1 MRTRSLGLTLFA
13 GLSILVAACNAAA
26 TTAPSVAPSV
36 APPSVAPSVEPS
48 VAPTP
53 TPTPAPTPA
62 PGANLKIGVV
72 TDIGTLNDKNFNE
85 YTYKGA
91 QQGAT
96 DIGAANPPAVVPKDQ
111 SEYAKDIQDFVDQ
124 KFDIIVTI
132 GFNMTS
138 ATTVAAKANPDTWF
152 IGVDQTPCVDETGAD
167 DATFACKGDAATL
180 LPHYVSIT
188 FKEDQAGYLAGIVA
202 AAVTKTNEIGAIGG
216 TTLCAPCVRYIQ
228 GYELGAKS
236 VNPKIVVK
244 TAYVTRDFSA
254 AAFTDQP
261 GGKAFANN
269 FLTTNKKVDVMF
281 QVAGLT
287 GNGVLDAACDKGIN
301 GIGVDVDQFLSYP
314 AAGKCLVTSAE
325 KHLQSAVSQA
335 INAIA
340 NNTAKGG
347 NALFD
352 ATNDGIG
359 VSPFHDMAS
368 VVPADVQA
376 KLDAA
381 LAAMKAGTLVTCPA
395 DGCGVGP
402 S

>member
-1 MRTRSLGLTLFA
+1 M
-13 GLSILVAACNAAA
+13 
-26 TTAPSVAPSV
+26 
-36 APPSVAPSVEPS
+36 
-48 VAPTP
+48 
-53 TPTPAPTPA
+53 
-62 PGANLKIGVV
+62 

-85 YTYKGA
+85 YSYKGA

-111 SEYAKDIQDFVDQ
+111 SEYAKDIQDFIDQ
-124 KFDIIVTI
+124 KFDIIVTV
-132 GFNMTS
+132 GFNLTS
-138 ATTVAAKANPDTWF
+138 PTTKAAKANPDTWF
-152 IGVDQTPCVDETGAD
+152 IGVDQSPCVDEQGND
-167 DATFACKGDAATL
+167 DATFACKGDAAAL
-180 LPHYVSIT
+180 LPHYISIT

-202 AAVTKTNEIGAIGG
+202 ASVSKSGEIGAIGG

-236 VNPKIVVK
+236 VNPSIVVK

-269 FLTTNKKVDVMF
+269 FLTTNSKVDVLF

-287 GNGVLDAACDKGIN
+287 GNGVLDAACAKGIY

-314 AAGKCLVTSAE
+314 AADKCLVTSAE
-325 KHLQSAVSQA
+325 KHLQTAVDLS
-335 INAIA
+335 IKAIA
-340 NNTAKGG
+340 DGSAKGG
-347 NALFD
+347 NSLFD

-359 VSPFHDMAS
+359 VSDFHDMAS
-368 VVPADVQA
+368 PVPADAQA